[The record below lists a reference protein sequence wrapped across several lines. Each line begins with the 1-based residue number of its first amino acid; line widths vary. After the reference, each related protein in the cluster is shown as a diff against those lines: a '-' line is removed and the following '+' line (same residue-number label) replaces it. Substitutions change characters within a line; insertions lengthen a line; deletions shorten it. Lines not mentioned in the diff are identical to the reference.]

1 MSTARYVLDTSN
13 PTHPTPRQIDEI
25 VELFESIRDEAELA
39 DERYE
44 QTKSE
49 LIALVQRF
57 GSVPVGAEHSLR
69 LQGQLTTTTV
79 TTGNTITV
87 KEDAVTELFS
97 AMLANKRND
106 LFESMFARRTR
117 HELRK
122 DAENQLRIA
131 DLPQRLVK
139 LFTSLYARCFEVK
152 KKSPSLKVER
162 LHKAKPTAKKGGR

>member
-1 MSTARYVLDTSN
+1 MQRYTLDTSN
-13 PTHPTPRQIDEI
+13 PINPTPRQIDEM
-25 VELFESIRDEAELA
+25 VELFEAIRDSAEQA

-44 QTKSE
+44 DAKQE

-57 GSVPVGAEHSLR
+57 GSVPAGAEHSLR
-69 LQGQLTTTTV
+69 LQGHVTTTTV
-79 TTGNTITV
+79 TTGNTIAV
-87 KEDAVTELFS
+87 KEDAVMELWAAMSVNQQNELFDKIFS
-97 AMLANKRND
+97 
-106 LFESMFARRTR
+106 RRIR

-162 LHKAKPTAKKGGR
+162 LDGAKPAKKKAGK

>member
-1 MSTARYVLDTSN
+1 MQPARYTLDPQN
-13 PTHPTPRQIDEI
+13 PIHPTPRQIDEM
-25 VELFESIRDEAELA
+25 VELFEQVRDEAEHY
-39 DERYE
+39 DELYE
-44 QTKSE
+44 SAKDE

-57 GSVPVGAEHSLR
+57 GTVPTGAEHSLR
-69 LQGQLTTTTV
+69 LQGQVTTTTV

-87 KEDAVTELFS
+87 KEDAVIELWAAMSCNQRIELFE
-97 AMLANKRND
+97 K
-106 LFESMFARRTR
+106 MFTRRTR

-162 LHKAKPTAKKGGR
+162 LEGAKPAKKKAGK